1 MYTGVLCPMA
11 TYGVVVCFDKFLGVH
26 VFDPSLCLLMD
37 ANVVRHFSPGSRNY
51 T

>member
-11 TYGVVVCFDKFLGVH
+11 TYGVFVCFDKFLGVH
-26 VFDPSLCLLMD
+26 VFDPSPCLLM
-37 ANVVRHFSPGSRNY
+37 VTYVIKHFSPGSPNY

>member
-26 VFDPSLCLLMD
+26 VFDPSPCLLMD